1 MPLQSPPDPFNVDG
15 IAFDPPPRVA
25 IGSPSMVKPIK
36 TITTAR
42 FLCDPEHVNGTVYF
56 GARFGEIYAI
66 NAQSLEV
73 ETRKLA
79 INFSGFH
86 RDGKQ
91 FKAAIGAANSFRTIA
106 EFNEPID
113 PMDPQN
119 VYTVG
124 GKLGEYTFP
133 NDWRFPSPTVLYKG
147 RYYSCDYGQ
156 VKILDEGKA
165 STYRSNLEHP
175 SYWRIALLPTGP
187 AGYDNRSVF
196 ELDQHL
202 CPIHRVIHLHDGLP
216 GDSPV
221 AYVSSSLASDG
232 QTLCFVSTYRSIASM
247 QIWSLDGRQ
256 KLAEIPV
263 SIYPMPPDNGDVR
276 TEANRIAVVAG
287 GYLFSGSELTWLSA
301 EGRPRRF
308 QLNGIAPPLERVTV
322 IDLNRDQRASFQ
334 QSKNFTPP
342 LVVNDRIFVGHVD
355 AGIYVF
361 DSSSF
366 ASASTTSPTSNP
378 R

>member
-1 MPLQSPPDPFNVDG
+1 MPPAVPMPLQSPPDPFNVDR

-25 IGSPSMVKPIK
+25 IGSPSIVKPIK

-91 FKAAIGAANSFRTIA
+91 FKAAIGAAYSFRTIA

-124 GKLGEYTFP
+124 GKLGEYTLP
-133 NDWRFPSPTVLYKG
+133 NDWRIPSPTVLYKG

-156 VKILDEGKA
+156 VKILDEG
-165 STYRSNLEHP
+165 NL
-175 SYWRIALLPTGP
+175 IALLPTGP

-202 CPIHRVIHLHDGLP
+202 CPIRRVIHLHDGLP
-216 GDSPV
+216 GDSPD

-263 SIYPMPPDNGDVR
+263 SIYPMPPENGDVR

-287 GYLFSGSELTWLSA
+287 GYLFSGGELTWLSA
-301 EGRPRRF
+301 DASPKGF
-308 QLNGIAPPLERVTV
+308 QLISFATSSLHRVTV
-322 IDLNRDQRASFQ
+322 IDLYRGQPAPFP

-361 DSSSF
+361 DTSSF